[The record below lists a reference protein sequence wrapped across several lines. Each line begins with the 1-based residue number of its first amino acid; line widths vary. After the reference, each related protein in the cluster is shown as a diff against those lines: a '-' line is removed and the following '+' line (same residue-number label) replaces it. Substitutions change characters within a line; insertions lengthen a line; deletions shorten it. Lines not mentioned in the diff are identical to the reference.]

1 MLNFYLIRFESTN
14 YYFATCSNHI
24 TKVRESLEKYCCY
37 KISGYE
43 LYRIGDN
50 YKNVEPN
57 NSYTFLYEPNFIMYF
72 TKTFKEYNM
81 KETWFKFDFQC
92 YPKVLDY
99 LNKMESAII
108 CPIDN
113 PKPKIEKPKQTY
125 KCQRCNTVLNS
136 INYLQRHL
144 TKCNGL
150 KCPKCNVLF
159 SSRYALNSHIENCG
173 VFICLFCNKEFT
185 SKFIYNKHLTKCK
198 KKDKPKEK
206 INKKPIQKKTIVK
219 SKEIIRSNKN
229 EVKYQIIDSSDEET
243 NELKQNNINI
253 LPNNL
258 DYNNLY
264 NKIGKELSSNIIN
277 YVIKNNNILST

>member
-1 MLNFYLIRFESTN
+1 
-14 YYFATCSNHI
+14 
-24 TKVRESLEKYCCY
+24 
-37 KISGYE
+37 
-43 LYRIGDN
+43 
-50 YKNVEPN
+50 
-57 NSYTFLYEPNFIMYF
+57 
-72 TKTFKEYNM
+72 
-81 KETWFKFDFQC
+81 
-92 YPKVLDY
+92 
-99 LNKMESAII
+99 MESAII

-125 KCQRCNTVLNS
+125 KCQRCNAVLNS

-159 SSRYALNSHIENCG
+159 SSRHALNSHIENCG
-173 VFICLFCNKEFT
+173 LFICLFCNKEFT

-198 KKDKPKEK
+198 KKDISKEK

-258 DYNNLY
+258 DYSNLY

-277 YVIKNNNILST
+277 YVIKDNNIFST

>member
-1 MLNFYLIRFESTN
+1 
-14 YYFATCSNHI
+14 
-24 TKVRESLEKYCCY
+24 
-37 KISGYE
+37 
-43 LYRIGDN
+43 
-50 YKNVEPN
+50 
-57 NSYTFLYEPNFIMYF
+57 
-72 TKTFKEYNM
+72 
-81 KETWFKFDFQC
+81 
-92 YPKVLDY
+92 
-99 LNKMESAII
+99 MESAII

-113 PKPKIEKPKQTY
+113 PKPKINKPKQTY
-125 KCQRCNTVLNS
+125 KCQRCNAVLNS

-173 VFICLFCNKEFT
+173 LFICLFCNKEFT

-206 INKKPIQKKTIVK
+206 VKKKPIQKKEIVK
-219 SKEIIRSNKN
+219 NDTN

-243 NELKQNNINI
+243 EELNQNDVII

-258 DYNNLY
+258 DYNNLH